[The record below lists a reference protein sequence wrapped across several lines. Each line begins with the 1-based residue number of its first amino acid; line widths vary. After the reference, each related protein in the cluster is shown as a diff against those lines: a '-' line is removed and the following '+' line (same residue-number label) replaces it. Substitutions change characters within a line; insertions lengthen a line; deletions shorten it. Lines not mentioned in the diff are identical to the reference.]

1 MNIFKT
7 HLLLMAVGPMTEVTM
22 TPLTY
27 EADLAL
33 LKKATP
39 EGKKEPTPEK
49 LYQLRVE
56 AMTGLSE
63 DDLDTLS
70 QPDLNTIENWVNVF
84 TMSDSITVANLLG
97 LKLKDSEGNET
108 EWRIVDGMN
117 PSLLVPLSDGKDF
130 YQLKYPTGKTTK
142 RFNAYED
149 ARSRT
154 DYISVACTSLSDA
167 QLLKLSVPD
176 WTYLQHRL
184 TDFLSQK
191 ADFFRS

>member
-7 HLLLMAVGPMTEVTM
+7 HLLLMAVGSMTEVTI
-22 TPLTY
+22 TPLTF

-33 LKKATP
+33 VTKATP
-39 EGKKEPTPEK
+39 KNKKEPTPDV
-49 LYQLRVE
+49 LHQLRLE
-56 AMTGLSE
+56 AMTGLDE
-63 DDLDTLS
+63 KELDSLS

-84 TMSDSITVANLLG
+84 TLSDSVMVAHLLG
-97 LKLKDSEGNET
+97 ITLKDNESEET
-108 EWRIVDGMN
+108 EWHIVDGMN
-117 PSLLVPLSDGKDF
+117 PTLLVPLPDGKDS

-142 RFNAYED
+142 RFNAYDE
-149 ARSRT
+149 ARART
-154 DYISVACTSLSDA
+154 DYISVACTSLSEA

-176 WTYLQHRL
+176 WTYLQRRL